1 MNPQQSITTLLY
13 LLDQTLLDA
22 SRCAKEAYE
31 AAQSDNQNLA
41 IGTVS
46 PIARQLEDATA
57 LLRVI
62 LSVHSQR
69 DKPFSPFAS

>member
-22 SRCAKEAYE
+22 SRSAKEAYE
-31 AAQSDNQNLA
+31 AAENGNQNLA

-46 PIARQLEDATA
+46 PIGRQLEDAAA
-57 LLRVI
+57 LLRVL

-69 DKPFSPFAS
+69 DNPFSPFAP